1 MLILRHLAW
10 LKLNCLRSKS
20 GLELMACSSDG
31 TVAYIEFNKD
41 EIGDPMAQNDVVR
54 YVNYIC
60 SISFLKLVLRKQYL
74 SYVAFFFIS
83 LKKAIFILYVNVLK
97 FDNATYFLT
106 GVVSGEDLW
115 EVYDQE

>member
-1 MLILRHLAW
+1 MFILRHLTW

-54 YVNYIC
+54 YAIYIC

-74 SYVAFFFIS
+74 SYVAYFFK
-83 LKKAIFILYVNVLK
+83 LVLRK
-97 FDNATYFLT
+97 QYL
-106 GVVSGEDLW
+106 S
-115 EVYDQE
+115 YM